1 MSEQDNSNLDDG
13 TQDPQTNPQTGNGP
27 GQGDSDPENNGDT
40 GEVTFTDEQQAFI
53 NKLVGGTRQK
63 VREQVEQQLR
73 DEFEKEQQKAD
84 REAEEARLAEQQE
97 FQELAET
104 RKAKLDELEPQL
116 ETLQER
122 AERYEKA
129 LTAHAE
135 QAMANVPAFVKPLLE
150 KMDPVEQLAY
160 IAEHEEEFATESGGS
175 AGPPKTPKPNGDGD
189 MTDKERRRRA
199 VSARRIWS

>member
-1 MSEQDNSNLDDG
+1 MSERENSNLDDG
-13 TQDPQTNPQTGNGP
+13 TQDPQTDSQTGNGP
-27 GQGDSDPENNGDT
+27 GQGDSDPENNGDA
-40 GEVTFTDEQQAFI
+40 GEVTFTDEQQAKI
-53 NKLVGGTRQK
+53 DQIIADRLERQRTKLEAEAEEARQK
-63 VREQVEQQLR
+63 AEQ
-73 DEFEKEQQKAD
+73 
-84 REAEEARLAEQQE
+84 EAEEARLAEQQE

-104 RKAKLDELEPQL
+104 RKAKLDELQPQL

-129 LTAHAE
+129 LATHAE

-150 KMDPVEQLAY
+150 QMDPVEQLAY
-160 IAEHEEEFATESGGS
+160 IAEHEEEFTESGGS

-199 VSARRIWS
+199 TSARRIWSG